1 MSSTRFTGRS
11 QWDSASP
18 KRGVT
23 NYNDAEFE
31 KYEKDQLQVDRDWYG
46 LDESGVIPST
56 ANV

>member
-23 NYNDAEFE
+23 TYDDTEFA
-31 KYEKDQLQVDRDWYG
+31 KYEQDQLQVDRDWYG
-46 LDESGVIPST
+46 LDESGVT
-56 ANV
+56 L